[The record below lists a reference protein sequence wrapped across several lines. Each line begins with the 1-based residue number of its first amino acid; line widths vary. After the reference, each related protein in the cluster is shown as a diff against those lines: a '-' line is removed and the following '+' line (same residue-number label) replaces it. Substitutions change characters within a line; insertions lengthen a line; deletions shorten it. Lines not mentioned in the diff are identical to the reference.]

1 MEILD
6 KIGVNK
12 INKKAGYLFVL
23 AGVSLLSLLIY
34 NAGLF
39 SDISLSRLASLFFDD
54 AEVIP
59 LIISVVLILLGSYA
73 ITRKD
78 RGLETESNSLTKP
91 I

>member
-12 INKKAGYLFVL
+12 ISKKVGGLL
-23 AGVSLLSLLIY
+23 IIAGVSFLSLLIY

-39 SDISLSRLASLFFDD
+39 SDFSLSRLASLFFDD
-54 AEVIP
+54 AEIIP
-59 LIISVVLILLGSYA
+59 LILSVILILLGGYVV
-73 ITRKD
+73 TRKD